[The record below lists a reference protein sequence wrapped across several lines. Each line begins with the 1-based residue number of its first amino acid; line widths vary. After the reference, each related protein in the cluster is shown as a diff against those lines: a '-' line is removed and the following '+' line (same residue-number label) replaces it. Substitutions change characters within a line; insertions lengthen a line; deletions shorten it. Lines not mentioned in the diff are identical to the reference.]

1 MSQPHWYQSL
11 TTLRSL
17 GSTAER
23 PGSLAALAERRRQTL
38 SQFFTPEDVACFMW
52 RIAEP
57 ALNRALTRSPDAKV
71 SVLDNSIGSGRLVRL
86 ADPERHRVLGL
97 DVHADSVIPL
107 ARAMAQAG
115 FDTDILTGGMESI
128 RVVGRCGLAIIN
140 PPFSITLASPTLEP
154 FPSTCYGA
162 FGPNTSAVSHAY
174 ALDHAMASA
183 DIVVALL
190 PRNYALERIG
200 ARPARLRAAWHLPAS
215 AFADEGCAVETSVL
229 VFGRD
234 DVARAFVQFDGAE
247 LSQVPDLGLDCCST
261 SDSLPCLQRFGQHAA
276 RPTIITPV
284 TGDRSVRIAHDG
296 RRVVLGFACGFI
308 ESKVRN
314 ALLDRPVDPP
324 TDRHRYPKSVAFK
337 GDGQLD
343 LELHLAQ
350 PDPMESFKA
359 FVERIRALGATPH
372 VDAGVWGYL
381 RKRVRRDARM
391 RIPFKHVALD
401 TLGDAPIE
409 VTPRGVVRVDPTQWI
424 GPVFMP
430 GTRYSAISDGDA
442 HIVTHPVAG
451 DVRYTSAEFVN
462 AFTVVSAAATPAW
475 RVAHPGRIQAEPA
488 LAAQIRR
495 ELVRRGIDR
504 IVSWDYQ
511 SEDVVELLMGR
522 HAAAAHAM
530 GLGKTRI
537 AIALAK
543 MGGEANLLC
552 LEAQLIAECVRE
564 LQAVGIPESDW
575 QVIETTD
582 QARNLRRINL
592 ISVVRLRLPIAEG
605 SKRTIAD
612 LLRRRISLMVVDEC
626 QMLRNPDSARSRA
639 IRKVSPKR
647 RFGLSGTPV
656 VHQPRELIQLM
667 IWAYGDGTALQPYG
681 RYRPYLRPALIDN
694 MDTATTGASHWM
706 AAHAELRWVTHQ
718 FEVSG
723 LVTGAKREI
732 PAVRDLDSVRA
743 WVAPLLKR
751 RVSAEPEVARYF
763 RTPEYDML
771 HHTIDFDMPHLAYV
785 LKVADHFAEWWRN
798 QRKAQADTGKNI
810 NIVSIL
816 ARIGALQRA
825 VTFPQFGADGFGA
838 YFHLTSKQRAIIARL
853 KELAG
858 QGKKVICYVENP
870 GMADLIA
877 AHLAASGVDA
887 MAFTGDMPIVE
898 RTRALDQR
906 FRFGPCSVLVA
917 TLGVTQ
923 VGLNLYQA
931 SHAVFACYG
940 WSNSAVRQAMARLLR
955 PQQTERVLFEFFALA
970 GSLDCYQKQICT
982 WKADV
987 SDAVLDLL
995 QPQLAD
1001 SEFLHLDAILDQFVA
1016 SLAEQHAMTPWQYRE
1031 AIAAHA

>member
-1 MSQPHWYQSL
+1 MSQPHWYQPL
-11 TTLRSL
+11 ATLRSL
-17 GSTAER
+17 GSCAQR
-23 PGSLAALAERRRQTL
+23 PGSLAALAARRRQTL
-38 SQFFTPEDVACFMW
+38 SQFFTPDDVASFMW
-52 RIAEP
+52 RLAEP
-57 ALNRALTRSPDAKV
+57 ALNRALARAPDAKV

-107 ARAMAQAG
+107 ARAMARAG

-128 RVVGRCGLAIIN
+128 RVYGRCALAIIN
-140 PPFSITLASPTLEP
+140 PPFSITLSSATLEP
-154 FPSTCYGA
+154 FPSTCFGA

-174 ALDHAMASA
+174 ALDQAMASA

-200 ARPARLRAAWHLPAS
+200 ARPARLRAAWHLPGS
-215 AFADEGCAVETSVL
+215 AFADEGCVVETSVL

-234 DVARAFVQFDGAE
+234 DVAHTFVQFDSVDLGHA
-247 LSQVPDLGLDCCST
+247 PDLGLDCCST
-261 SDSLPCLQRFGQHAA
+261 ADSFPCLERVGQHAA
-276 RPTIITPV
+276 RPTILTPV

-296 RRVVLGFACGFI
+296 RRVVLGFACGFM
-308 ESKVRN
+308 ESKTRN

-324 TDRHRYPKSVAFK
+324 TDRHRYPKYVAFK

-350 PDPMESFKA
+350 PDPIQSFET
-359 FVERIRALGATPH
+359 FVERIRAMGAVPH
-372 VDAGVWGYL
+372 VDAGIWGYL
-381 RKRVRRDARM
+381 RNRVRRDARM
-391 RIPFKHVALD
+391 RIPFRHVALD
-401 TLGDAPIE
+401 ALGGAPIE
-409 VTPRGVVRVDPTQWI
+409 VTPRRVLRVDPNQWI
-424 GPVFMP
+424 GPVFRP
-430 GTRYSAISDGDA
+430 GTRYRAITDGDT
-442 HIVTHPVAG
+442 HIVTHPVTG
-451 DVRYTSAEFVN
+451 DVRYASADFVN
-462 AFTVVSAAATPAW
+462 AFAVESAPATPEW
-475 RVAHPGRIQAEPA
+475 RVVHSGRIQAEPV
-488 LAAQIRR
+488 LANQIRR
-495 ELVRRGIDR
+495 EIVRRGIDR

-511 SEDVVELLMGR
+511 FEDVVELLMGR
-522 HAAAAHAM
+522 HAASGHSM

-564 LQAVGIPESDW
+564 LQVLGIHESEW

-592 ISVVRLRLPIAEG
+592 VSVVRLRLPIAEG
-605 SKRTIAD
+605 CKRTIAD

-667 IWAYGDGTALQPYG
+667 IWVYGDGTALQPYG
-681 RYRPYLRPALIDN
+681 RYRPYLRPALIEN
-694 MDTATTGASHWM
+694 MDTATTGASHWI
-706 AAHAELRWVTHQ
+706 AAHAEFRWVTHQ

-732 PAVRDLDSVRA
+732 PSVRDLDTVRA

-751 RVSAEPEVARYF
+751 RVSAEPEVSRYF
-763 RTPEYDML
+763 RTPEFDIA
-771 HHTIDFDMPHLAYV
+771 HHTIDFDTPHLAYV
-785 LKVADHFAEWWRN
+785 LKVADHFADWWRN
-798 QRKAQADTGKNI
+798 QRKAQLDTGKNI
-810 NIVSIL
+810 NMVSIL

-838 YFHLTSKQRAIIARL
+838 YMRLTSKQRSIIARL
-853 KELAG
+853 KELAR

-870 GMADLIA
+870 GMADLIT
-877 AHLAASGVDA
+877 AHLAGAGVDA
-887 MAFTGDMPIVE
+887 MAFTGDLPIVE

-906 FRFGPCSVLVA
+906 FRFGACSVLVA

-940 WSNSAVRQAMARLLR
+940 WSSSAVRQAMARLLR
-955 PQQTERVLFEFFALA
+955 PQQTERVLFEFYALA

-995 QPQLAD
+995 RPQLAD
-1001 SEFLHLDAILDQFVA
+1001 ADFLHLDFILDSFVA